1 VAPTDTNF
9 VTSSPDTKPA
19 PRGGP
24 VQDFER
30 ALERVCEALPQVGTL
45 GVLVVDAKP
54 LEVIER
60 DYGADTYRRAVD
72 ELSSLVQEA
81 CDGHLREDDAIA
93 TALVGVDAVFV
104 FMLRSRRE
112 DGFYRE
118 ELPAL
123 ARAIDESVLSHAN
136 RLVYPYRRA
145 ARFLPVGYALVIHI
159 PTLRPERQVHAA
171 IERARDQ
178 ARLDAEMAARTRRE
192 KFTQIVLAEDIT
204 SLYEPIVNLTSQE
217 VLGYEALARGPAE
230 SRVHTPAALFQMAYE
245 ADLLFEVDCLC
256 RRAALRGARGMPPG
270 KKLFLNCLPTAIHD
284 PSFSGE
290 ALKKM
295 LAELRLRPSDL
306 VFEVSEKVSIDN
318 FAIFREA
325 RDHYARL
332 GFKIALD
339 DTGVGYSSLETVM
352 ELSPDFIKVD
362 LSLVR
367 SIDTDPPRQE
377 LLRALQT
384 VSEKIDAQIIAEG
397 IEAREELITL
407 RDIGIPYG
415 QGYLLGRAAPLRR
428 DV

>member
-1 VAPTDTNF
+1 MTSTPETPAAPG
-9 VTSSPDTKPA
+9 
-19 PRGGP
+19 RRP
-24 VQDFER
+24 VLAFER
-30 ALERVCEALPQVGTL
+30 ALERVCEALPREGTL

-54 LEVIER
+54 LEAIER
-60 DYGADTYRRAVD
+60 DYGADTHRRSIED
-72 ELSSLVQEA
+72 LSSLVREA
-81 CDGHLREDDAIA
+81 CQGQLREHDAIA
-93 TALVGVDAVFV
+93 TSLAGVDAVIV
-104 FMLRSRRE
+104 FMLRSRR
-112 DGFYRE
+112 DDRFYRE

-123 ARAIDESVLSHAN
+123 ARAIDASIASHAN

-145 ARFLPVGYALVIHI
+145 SRFLPVGYALTIHN
-159 PTLRPERQVHAA
+159 PTLRPERQVHTAIGWARKQARIDADVAA
-171 IERARDQ
+171 RAR
-178 ARLDAEMAARTRRE
+178 RE
-192 KFTQIVLAEDIT
+192 QFLHIVLAEDIT
-204 SLYEPIVNLTSQE
+204 SLYEPIVNLTTRE

-230 SRVHTPAALFQMAYE
+230 SDVQTPSALFEMAYE
-245 ADLLFEVDCLC
+245 TDLLFEVDCLC

-290 ALKKM
+290 TLKQT

-325 RDHYARL
+325 RDHYARM
-332 GFKIALD
+332 GFNVALD

-352 ELSPDFIKVD
+352 ELAPDFMKVD

-377 LLRALQT
+377 LLRALQA

-397 IEAREELITL
+397 IESREELITL